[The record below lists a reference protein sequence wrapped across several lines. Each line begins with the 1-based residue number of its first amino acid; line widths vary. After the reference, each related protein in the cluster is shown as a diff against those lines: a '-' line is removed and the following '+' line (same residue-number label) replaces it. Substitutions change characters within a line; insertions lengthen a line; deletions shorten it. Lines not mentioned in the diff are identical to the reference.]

1 MIFQKKEADL
11 SEDVG
16 EHQWLEQ
23 FGDLWKLELES
34 LFSAVYVA
42 STTFFPL

>member
-1 MIFQKKEADL
+1 MIFQNKEAEFL

-23 FGDLWKLELES
+23 FGES
-34 LFSAVYVA
+34 WSSNLKVYLVLLYMLP
-42 STTFFPL
+42 FFPS